1 MRENSFLTS
10 MNLSCSV
17 TEAISLLLGTPVVE
31 EGPDLNRP
39 VTVRTLTRDL
49 KYPKQPTSTRA
60 EEIRL
65 SICTKFSCEPKWE
78 DEFYEALNGVPRRC
92 LYKVS
97 WSKALRLKFASSG
110 TPGFREPISP
120 EDQRASVINIEYFI
134 EE

>member
-1 MRENSFLTS
+1 
-10 MNLSCSV
+10 MNLSCSII
-17 TEAISLLLGTPVVE
+17 EAISLLLGAPVTE

-39 VTVRTLTRDL
+39 VTVKTLTSDL

-60 EEIRL
+60 EEIHL
-65 SICTKFSCEPKWE
+65 GICTKFSCEPRWE
-78 DEFYEALNGVPRRC
+78 DEFYEALKGVPRRC

-97 WSKALRLKFASSG
+97 WSKALRLKFASLG

-120 EDQRASVINIEYFI
+120 EDQGTSVIKLEYFV